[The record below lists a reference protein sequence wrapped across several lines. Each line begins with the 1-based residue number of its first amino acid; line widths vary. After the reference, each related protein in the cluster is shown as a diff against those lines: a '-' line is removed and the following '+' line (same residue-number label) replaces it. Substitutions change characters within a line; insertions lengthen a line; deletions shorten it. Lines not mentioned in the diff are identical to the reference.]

1 VAAARGVSVTELP
14 AVVDGHNDSL
24 LALREAGYSREDLR
38 KLARENW
45 LRVFGEVW

>member
-1 VAAARGVSVTELP
+1 VSELP

-24 LALREAGYSREDLR
+24 LALQKAEYSRENLR